1 VGALS
6 ERRGSNPRPR
16 PWQGRALPAE
26 LLSRSMP
33 ERWRFVDANIR
44 GLRRL
49 ASTFSKKNL
58 GSLQKTGLESDYE
71 SVKISKRTKKILRP
85 VPASN
90 VIRIADRKLACPL
103 SRNTRHAQNRK

>member
-33 ERWRFVDANIR
+33 ERWRFVDANIT

-49 ASTFSKKNL
+49 ASTFLKKN
-58 GSLQKTGLESDYE
+58 QDAPRKTGLESDYE
-71 SVKISKRTKKILRP
+71 SVKISNRTKKTLRP
-85 VPASN
+85 VPESN
-90 VIRIADRKLACPL
+90 VIIIADRKSACRI
-103 SRNTRHAQNRK
+103 SRKTRIVQNRK